1 VAQKLT
7 IHCGAAGE
15 ELDASAVG
23 LIIGLANSEKQLE
36 AKVRRITGDCSFS
49 IDSSGASTRRKK
61 LTNPSPALPKL
72 DNGWKTVDK
81 TSGLRTVE
89 KTSGLSLLMLT
100 DSPAVSLAVDE
111 ALTNPLSET
120 ADTRVEESASTLQEV
135 NEEES
140 ASTLQEVTKE
150 SATTRWDEGSTSTS
164 GDDREVSTPVPASRP
179 ASPSTSDATAPR
191 CDTSPAASTPV
202 AAFTSPAAS
211 TLVAA
216 FTPAAAPP
224 EVTQEEEQMHEE
236 GSDVS
241 FETANEGMGISCSD
255 SEASDMHYEED
266 IDIAFHNRGYQ
277 TMGESIT
284 AAPWK
289 LNKRL
294 ATTTL
299 GGVPKVQKASTR
311 PESTTE
317 IRRSN
322 RLQDSTQ
329 PFAKPVPVVHQPPMW
344 PVWRSESPWP
354 VWKSEDSK
362 RKTFIRQAC

>member
-1 VAQKLT
+1 LGKQIHIKENKKKMISWDEFRKYVLTAKKVSQKLT

-49 IDSSGASTRRKK
+49 IDSSGASARRKK
-61 LTNPSPALPKL
+61 LTNPSPPLPKL

-89 KTSGLSLLMLT
+89 KTSGLSSLMLT

-111 ALTNPLSET
+111 ALTDPLSET
-120 ADTRVEESASTLQEV
+120 ADTRVEELASTLQEV

-140 ASTLQEVTKE
+140 ASTLQEVTEE
-150 SATTRWDEGSTSTS
+150 SATTRWDEASTSTS
-164 GDDREVSTPVPASRP
+164 GDDREVSASRP

-191 CDTSPAASTPV
+191 CNTSPAASTPV

-224 EVTQEEEQMHEE
+224 EVTQEEEQMHKE

-277 TMGESIT
+277 QWG
-284 AAPWK
+284 
-289 LNKRL
+289 
-294 ATTTL
+294 
-299 GGVPKVQKASTR
+299 KASLLLR
-311 PESTTE
+311 GNLIKGWQPQ
-317 IRRSN
+317 
-322 RLQDSTQ
+322 RL
-329 PFAKPVPVVHQPPMW
+329 VVYQKFKKHPPD
-344 PVWRSESPWP
+344 PNQQLR
-354 VWKSEDSK
+354 
-362 RKTFIRQAC
+362 